1 MPEDF
6 DFYPTAIG
14 ATTLRAAEA
23 LLRAL
28 GDGAITLRLPLPTA
42 VANADLGLA
51 GPLTEDVE
59 FSPAVLQVVQPLD
72 DGTARYDAA
81 IAAEPVEEEV
91 EKRNLESADALFAS
105 VLGIVTSGKLLRI
118 VNVTPHACG
127 ATVYLYR
134 IQAVG

>member
-1 MPEDF
+1 MNIAER
-6 DFYPTAIG
+6 
-14 ATTLRAAEA
+14 LRGV
-23 LLRAL
+23 LRRIA
-28 GDGAITLRLPLPTA
+28 GKSAP
-42 VANADLGLA
+42 VVSNADLGLA

-59 FSPAVLQVVQPLD
+59 FAPAVLQVLQPLD

-81 IAAEPVEEEV
+81 IAAGAVEEEV

-105 VLGIVTSGKLLRI
+105 VLGIVTGGKLLRI